1 MARANE
7 VSRVLAAAGHRRTS
21 TSRTEVHGWTV
32 HYEGFRCSN
41 MSYGRVRV
49 EYVPGSAAHDYPEE
63 HRRRVH
69 GRFVAR
75 YGITLGPHYDVTEIE
90 DMSGRPVLI
99 IRDKK
104 EGRS

>member
-32 HYEGFRCSN
+32 HYRGFRCSN
-41 MSYGRVRV
+41 MSYGKVRV
-49 EYVPGSAAHDYPEE
+49 EHVIGSASNDVPEE
-63 HRRRVH
+63 HRRETRA
-69 GRFVAR
+69 RFVAR
-75 YGITLGPHYDVTEIE
+75 YRATLGQSYDVTEIE
-90 DMSGRPVLI
+90 NMSGQPVLI

-104 EGRS
+104 EGS